1 MQKYD
6 IICISETFLDSLANG
21 SSLLIPGY
29 HLLRTDHSNNLK
41 KGSVCLYFKDDL
53 SLRRIETS
61 YFSQCML
68 CELTIQNK
76 VGYIVVIYHSPS
88 QSATEFDNFLT
99 NFEKLLNHVRQL
111 KSKFLLILSDFNA
124 ISKSWWCEDITSH
137 KGPLIESLT
146 ISYGLQQLI
155 FDARHLLP
163 NSSSCIDLIF
173 TDQPNLIVDS
183 GIHPSLHP
191 KCHYQISYCRCNLTV
206 EYPPPMKDLS
216 GIIKK
221 LT

>member
-6 IICISETFLDSLANG
+6 IICISETFLDSLANE

-41 KGSVCLYFKDDL
+41 KGGVCLYFKDDL
-53 SLRRIETS
+53 SLRQIETS

-88 QSATEFDNFLT
+88 QSATEFDNFLI

-111 KSKFLLILSDFNA
+111 KSKFLLILGDFNA
-124 ISKSWWCEDITSH
+124 ISKSWRCKDITSH
-137 KGPLIESLT
+137 KGWTPALAGVPQGSILGPLFF
-146 ISYGLQQLI
+146 LI
-155 FDARHLLP
+155 
-163 NSSSCIDLIF
+163 
-173 TDQPNLIVDS
+173 
-183 GIHPSLHP
+183 
-191 KCHYQISYCRCNLTV
+191 
-206 EYPPPMKDLS
+206 
-216 GIIKK
+216 
-221 LT
+221 